1 MTVEEAVAAPGKKVQ
16 MWSESSDGKPVQA
29 IYELTDAGAKQ
40 LAWRNVPAGQE
51 GTITAE
57 LTKRGIAIATTESP
71 CQFIWVISADG
82 VEVYGLRSKA
92 LQAKGDRAVLDVGA
106 PVARADIARVFAF
119 ADPDMEY
126 RGIKAE
132 LRSGKVI
139 DLVTEVSAAA
149 EVGAGYSRNDLLM
162 ETGWT
167 GTLGAAIAK
176 WAGVGFE
183 SRI

>member
-1 MTVEEAVAAPGKKVQ
+1 MAAPGRLAQVWGEK
-16 MWSESSDGKPVQA
+16 MPDNNRVQA
-29 IYELTDAGAKQ
+29 IYSLSDEGAKQ
-40 LAWRNVPAGQE
+40 LAWRPVPAEQHDKLAG
-51 GTITAE
+51 E
-57 LTKRGIAIATTESP
+57 LTARGINVAETEPPCDVIWLTT
-71 CQFIWVISADG
+71 ADS
-82 VEVYGLRSKA
+82 VEVYSRR
-92 LQAKGDRAVLDVGA
+92 AKVLDASGDRATLDVGG
-106 PVARADIARVFAF
+106 PVRRNDIARVFAF
-119 ADPDMEY
+119 AEPDHVY

-132 LRSGKVI
+132 LKSGKEV

-183 SRI
+183 NRI